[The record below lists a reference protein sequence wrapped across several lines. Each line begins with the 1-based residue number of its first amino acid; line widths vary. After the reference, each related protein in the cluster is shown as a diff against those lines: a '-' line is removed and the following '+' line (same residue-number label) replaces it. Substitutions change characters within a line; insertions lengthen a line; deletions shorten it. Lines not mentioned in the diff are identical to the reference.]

1 MNDAPKPY
9 HHGDLRR
16 ALLQTAQDM
25 LGEEQGWQFTLRELA
40 RRAGVTHAA
49 PYKHFTD
56 KAALLAELAVQ
67 GFDRLEEA
75 LVAAERPE
83 TPPREAFFARCA
95 AYVRFGASNA
105 NLYRLMFSP
114 DARAAKDTRL
124 DARAKASFD
133 ALVDVIARGQATGW
147 LRARDAHGQA
157 VACWTQLHGLTL
169 LTADGLLPLRWT
181 GSDPIQAA
189 LDGLLD
195 GLEEPRRQADAAGVA
210 QGPR

>member
-1 MNDAPKPY
+1 MNDTPKPY

-16 ALLQTAQDM
+16 VLLQTALDM

-40 RRAGVTHAA
+40 RRADVTHAA
-49 PYKHFTD
+49 PYKHFAD

-75 LVAAERPE
+75 LLAAERPE
-83 TPPREAFFARCA
+83 APPRGAFITRCL

-114 DARAAKDTRL
+114 DARAAKDPRL
-124 DARAKASFD
+124 DTQANASFD
-133 ALVDVIARGQATGW
+133 ALVDLIARGQAAGW
-147 LRARDAHGQA
+147 LRARDARAQA

-169 LTADGLLPLRWT
+169 LTADGLLASRLPT
-181 GSDPIQAA
+181 SDPTEAA
-189 LDGLLD
+189 LAGLLD
-195 GLEEPRRQADAAGVA
+195 GLEDPLGAAKGVA
-210 QGPR
+210 S